1 MKVFFLIIKNI
12 AYLQLKC
19 YNEEGGY
26 EMEITINNYKD
37 LKALA
42 VLKGIKVQT
51 ELPKMLGYKSR
62 WGLKLAM
69 ENPKK
74 KNEIIN
80 KAKLLLEN

>member
-1 MKVFFLIIKNI
+1 
-12 AYLQLKC
+12 
-19 YNEEGGY
+19 
-26 EMEITINNYKD
+26 MEITINNYKD

>member
-62 WGLKLAM
+62 
-69 ENPKK
+69 
-74 KNEIIN
+74 
-80 KAKLLLEN
+80 